1 MYNSPEDFIQAIK
14 NDGEQGDFLTAQ
26 KLAFKSVEH
35 YPEDEEVLK
44 YAYILAPAMII

>member
-26 KLAFKSVEH
+26 KLAFQAVEH